1 MLRRHRLIA
10 FDFDGT
16 LVDSQRAI
24 TEAMALAFLEAG
36 REAPPACRVRRVVGL
51 RLEEA
56 IARLLADDENDAD
69 AKNAA
74 DAGALV
80 PGIAAGYR
88 RAFAGLRARPDFD
101 EPLVEGAREVIEQL
115 DRSGV
120 FLAIATG
127 KNRRGLVASLERHG
141 LGSHFT
147 TLKTAEDGPGKP
159 HPGILLD
166 AMAEVGVEPEETLL
180 IGDTIYDIQ
189 MAQNAGADALGVAWG
204 YHETGELLA
213 AGAAA
218 VLNDFAQLWL
228 ALTDLEEET

>member
-56 IARLLADDENDAD
+56 IARLLADDEN
-69 AKNAA
+69 AA

-88 RAFAGLRARPDFD
+88 RAFAGLRGRPDFD
-101 EPLVEGAREVIEQL
+101 EPLVDGAREVIEQL

-147 TLKTAEDGPGKP
+147 TLKTADDGPGKP

-189 MAQNAGADALGVAWG
+189 MARNAGAGALGVAWG

-218 VLNDFAQLWL
+218 VLGDCAQLWP
-228 ALTDLEEET
+228 ALTDLEDES

>member
-24 TEAMALAFLEAG
+24 TEAMALAFREAG

-56 IARLLADDENDAD
+56 IARLLDAT
-69 AKNAA
+69 AEKAA

-80 PGIAAGYR
+80 PGIAASYR
-88 RAFAGLRARPDFD
+88 RAFAGLRDRPDFD
-101 EPLVEGAREVIEQL
+101 EPLVEGAREVIEEL

-120 FLAIATG
+120 ILAIATG

-141 LGSHFT
+141 LDSHFT
-147 TLKTAEDGPGKP
+147 TLKTADDGPGKP

-166 AMAEVGVEPEETLL
+166 AMAEVGVRPEETLL

-189 MAQNAGADALGVAWG
+189 MARNAGAAALGVAWG

-218 VLNDFAQLWL
+218 VLSDFAQLWP
-228 ALTDLEEET
+228 ALTDLENKS

>member
-24 TEAMALAFLEAG
+24 TEAMALAFREAG
-36 REAPPACRVRRVVGL
+36 REAPPAFRVRRVVGL

-56 IARLLADDENDAD
+56 IARLLAADEAAPDGAD
-69 AKNAA
+69 A
-74 DAGALV
+74 AGALV
-80 PGIAAGYR
+80 PQISAGYR
-88 RAFAGLRARPDFD
+88 RAFAGLRDRPDFD
-101 EPLVEGAREVIEQL
+101 EPLVEGAREVIEEL

-141 LGSHFT
+141 LGAHFT
-147 TLKTAEDGPGKP
+147 TLKTADDGPGKP

-166 AMAEVGVEPEETLL
+166 AMAELGENYRPP
-180 IGDTIYDIQ
+180 DIRFRSRSRHQ
-189 MAQNAGADALGVAWG
+189 A
-204 YHETGELLA
+204 
-213 AGAAA
+213 
-218 VLNDFAQLWL
+218 
-228 ALTDLEEET
+228 

>member
-1 MLRRHRLIA
+1 MFPRHRLIA
-10 FDFDGT
+10 FDYDGT

-24 TEAMALAFLEAG
+24 TEAMSLAFLEAG
-36 REAPPACRVRRVVGL
+36 REAPPASRVRRVVGL

-56 IARLLADDENDAD
+56 IARLLPAAETDDVGLGDP
-69 AKNAA
+69 
-74 DAGALV
+74 V

-88 RAFAGLRARPDFD
+88 RAFAVLRDRPDFD

-115 DRSGV
+115 DRKGV

-127 KNRRGLVASLERHG
+127 KSRRGLVASLERHG
-141 LGSHFT
+141 LDAHFT
-147 TLKTAEDGPGKP
+147 TLKTADDGPGKP

-166 AMAEVGVEPEETLL
+166 AMAEVGVEPGETLL

-189 MAQNAGADALGVAWG
+189 TARNAGAAALGVAWG

-218 VLNDFAQLWL
+218 VLGEFAQLWPV
-228 ALTDLEEET
+228 LTDLENR

>member
-56 IARLLADDENDAD
+56 IARLLAAADAENDA
-69 AKNAA
+69 AV
-74 DAGALV
+74 AGALV

-88 RAFAGLRARPDFD
+88 RAFAGLRDRPDFD
-101 EPLVEGAREVIEQL
+101 EPLVEGAREVIEEL

-218 VLNDFAQLWL
+218 VLSDFAQLWL